1 MREIIGRRV
10 WEARLPVRRAPI
22 PGRKPLKNAAKL
34 LAMVMLVLVIRAQA
48 AISIQVSGSLNRTI
62 GLSDLQG
69 GAGTD
74 LKSFYESGASAIEVE
89 ITGTTG
95 STDNWQVDISKVD
108 THWLAGLQLYIRRSA
123 DGVGDGAISGGTS
136 YQEVG
141 SVSLSFFTGRSNRT
155 GVTVQ
160 FKLTGVSVHTP
171 PASYSSTVYFTVID
185 TI

>member
-1 MREIIGRRV
+1 MKS
-10 WEARLPVRRAPI
+10 AL
-22 PGRKPLKNAAKL
+22 KL
-34 LAMVMLVLVIRAQA
+34 LAMLVLTGQALA

-74 LKSFYESGASAIEVE
+74 LKSFYESSASAIEVE

-95 STDNWQVDISKVD
+95 PTDKWQVNISKVD

-123 DGVGDGAISGGTS
+123 DGVGNGGISGGTS

-141 SVSLSFFTGRSNRT
+141 SVSLSFFTGSANRT

-171 PASYSSTVYFTVID
+171 PASYSSTVYLTVID